1 MKVLHII
8 NSLNTGGAEKL
19 AMETLPLFNKIG
31 ITADIALL
39 DGRDYPFKKELIAQN
54 CCKVI
59 LLSKKNI
66 SVYNPVFIY
75 RIMRMLS
82 AYDLVHVHLFPAQ
95 YYVALAKIIS
105 FSKTKLVFT
114 EHNTSNRRME
124 HPSLGIIERFIYR
137 QYSNIICITSK
148 VKGVLVRKIGL
159 SENQLSVIENG
170 INLKRIQDATS
181 LRRTEFSF
189 SEDDCLLI
197 MVAAFRKQKDQDT
210 IFRALKKLPTNYR
223 LILAG
228 DGERKQDLLNLS
240 KQLGLENR
248 IHFLGVR
255 SDIPELIK
263 MCDISIL
270 SSHWEGFGLAAAES
284 MAASIPVIASDV
296 EGLADIVRGGG
307 LLFKKGDDEDLCRII
322 IELSRDSV
330 LYNSTSL
337 NGVLRSKR
345 YDIQILVDKT
355 VDLYRKIL
363 ND

>member
-1 MKVLHII
+1 MRVLHII

-19 AMETLPLFNKIG
+19 AMETMPLFNKIG
-31 ITADIALL
+31 IKADIALL
-39 DGRDYPFKKELIAQN
+39 DGKDYPFKKELIAKN
-54 CCKVI
+54 CCRVI
-59 LLSKKNI
+59 LLSKKNL

-75 RIMRMLS
+75 RIMRLLS

-124 HPSLGIIERFIYR
+124 HPSLGFIERLIYR
-137 QYSNIICITSK
+137 QYNNIICITDK
-148 VKGVLVRKIGL
+148 VKEALVKKVGL
-159 SENQLSVIENG
+159 SKNQLSVIENG
-170 INLKRIQDATS
+170 INLKRIQDAAS
-181 LRRTEFSF
+181 LERKEFSL
-189 SEDDCLLI
+189 SKDDCLLI

-210 IFRALKKLPTNYR
+210 IFRALRKLPANYQ

-263 MCDISIL
+263 MCDIAIL
-270 SSHWEGFGLAAAES
+270 SSHWEGFGLAAAEA
-284 MAASIPVIASDV
+284 MAASIPVVASDV
-296 EGLADIVRGGG
+296 EGLAEVVRGGG
-307 LLFKKGDDEDLCRII
+307 LLFKKGDEEELCRHILD
-322 IELSRDSV
+322 LSGDSAF
-330 LYNSTSL
+330 YNRTSL
-337 NGVLRSKR
+337 NGVEKSKR
-345 YDIQILVDKT
+345 YDIQVLVDQT
-355 VDLYRKIL
+355 VDLYRKVL
-363 ND
+363 NG